1 MLEYS
6 HEILWDFN
14 SISFQIISL
23 IAGDKKVHEKVTGLD
38 I

>member
-1 MLEYS
+1 MFECS
-6 HEILWDFN
+6 HEILWNFN

-23 IAGDKKVHEKVTGLD
+23 IAGDKKVHEKVIGLD